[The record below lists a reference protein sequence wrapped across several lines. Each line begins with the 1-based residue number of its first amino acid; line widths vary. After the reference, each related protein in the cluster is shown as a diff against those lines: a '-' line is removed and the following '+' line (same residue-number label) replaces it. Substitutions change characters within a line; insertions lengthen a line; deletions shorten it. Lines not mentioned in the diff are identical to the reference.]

1 MKSVVK
7 VLGLVVGAIALLL
20 IAALFFLTRLF
31 DPNDYK
37 DDIREAAREQA
48 NIELALDGDIGWS
61 LFPWLG
67 LELKDVGVA
76 PVDNPAQPLAKVGT
90 LGLGVKVLPLLRR
103 QVRMSD
109 VILDDVQ
116 LQLVRNDQGVGNW
129 ETVGPQDSAAAE
141 QGSDAGAE
149 AQTQNDDGNEPL
161 QITVES
167 VQVTNASVHYEDRQT
182 GQILSLDE
190 ANLATG
196 ALIPGEP
203 FDVSF
208 LGLLTLDQPAMRVRM
223 DLKTVATLQPGEQRY
238 LLSGVDLKV
247 DASGEPFGG
256 RAVNLQLQ
264 GDGLVDLAEQV
275 AELTQLRLSL
285 ADMRATGQ
293 LKVSDLDSEPQLA
306 GRLDVAAFDARD
318 LLRDLGQTLPD
329 MADPGALSSVALSAN
344 LAGGASSLMLN
355 DLQLALDGF
364 ALQGSLGL
372 ADFERQALRF
382 DLAGDNLNLDN
393 YLPPSAEGEGSSS
406 GSAGS
411 GGSRSQSAPEPWSDD
426 DVLPLD
432 TLARLDV
439 DGKLALQQVTLTGQ
453 TIKPF
458 NMAVRARDGVVRLTQ
473 LDGGIFGG
481 SFSASGSIDTRK
493 TPVGSG
499 LKAQLKG
506 IDSAAA
512 QQAYEVPQQVSG
524 LLDMNLDVTAGG
536 NSLRRWMSTLNGNA
550 SFKVTDGALLGV
562 NLEQQVCRAIAL
574 ANRKSLSGERG
585 SENTPFEQLDGSF
598 TIRNGVVANRDLVV
612 DLPGLAGKGKGDIN
626 LPEQR
631 LDYSIGLLLE
641 GDRSEM
647 PDEACQVNE
656 RYADIEWPI
665 RCQGYLHNA
674 GSSCGV
680 DSEGVGKIAAK
691 LVGNEVQRKLEERI
705 DDSLGDKA
713 PELRDAIKG
722 LFSR

>member
-1 MKSVVK
+1 MKSFAK
-7 VLGLVVGAIALLL
+7 VLGMVLAGIVILVIG
-20 IAALFFLTRLF
+20 ALFFLTRMF

-37 DDIREAAREQA
+37 DDIRQAAREQA
-48 NIELALDGDIGWS
+48 NVELTLDGDIGWS

-67 LELKDVGVA
+67 IELKDVGVA
-76 PVDNPAQPLAKVGT
+76 PVDTPDQPLASVGT
-90 LGLGVKVLPLLRR
+90 LGLGVKVLPLLRK
-103 QVRMSD
+103 QLRMSD
-109 VILDDVQ
+109 VILNDIQ

-129 ETVGPQDSAAAE
+129 ESVGPQARPE
-141 QGSDAGAE
+141 TAGAGG
-149 AQTQNDDGNEPL
+149 DGAAGEESADSGSSFD
-161 QITVES
+161 ITVES
-167 VQVTNASVHYEDRQT
+167 VRVTNASVRYEDRQS
-182 GQILSLDE
+182 GRILSLDE
-190 ANLATG
+190 ANFMTG
-196 ALIPGEP
+196 ALIPDEP
-203 FDVSF
+203 FDVAF
-208 LGLLTLDQPAMRVRM
+208 QGLLTTDQPAMRVRV
-223 DLKTVATLQPGEQRY
+223 DLSSVATLQPESKRY
-238 LLSGVDLKV
+238 QLSAVDLKV
-247 DASGEPFGG
+247 DASGDPFGG
-256 RAVNLQLQ
+256 RAVNFQLQ
-264 GDGLVDLAEQV
+264 GDGIVDLGEQI
-275 AELTQLRLSL
+275 AELSQLRLSL

-293 LKVSDLDSEPQLA
+293 VKVTGLSTEPQLT

-318 LLRDLGQTLPD
+318 LLRDIGQELPE

-344 LAGGASSLMLN
+344 LKGDASSVMLN
-355 DLQLALDGF
+355 DLQLVLDGF
-364 ALQGSLGL
+364 ALNGSLGI

-382 DLAGDNLNLDN
+382 DLSGDNLNLDN
-393 YLPPSAEGEGSSS
+393 YLPPREASEGG
-406 GSAGS
+406 GGS
-411 GGSRSQSAPEPWSDD
+411 GGSRSQSAPEEWSDD
-426 DVLPLD
+426 KLLPLD
-432 TLARLDV
+432 ALARLDV

-458 NMAVRARDGVVRLTQ
+458 SLALKARDGLVRLSQ

-481 SFSASGSIDTRK
+481 TFAASGSIDTRK
-493 TPVGSG
+493 TPVSNA

-512 QQAYEVPQQVSG
+512 QQAYEVPQQVRG
-524 LLDMNLDVTAGG
+524 LMDLNLDVTTGG
-536 NSLRRWMSTLNGNA
+536 NSMRRWMNSLNGSAN
-550 SFKVTDGALLGV
+550 FKVDNGALLGV

-574 ANRKSLSGERG
+574 ANRKSLSGEHG
-585 SENTPFEQLDGSF
+585 SEDTPFEQLSGSF
-598 TIRNGVVANRDLVV
+598 TIRNGVVSNRDLVA
-612 DLPGLAGKGKGDIN
+612 DLPGLYGKGKGEIN
-626 LPEQR
+626 LPDQR
-631 LDYSIGLLLE
+631 LDYRLGLLLE

-680 DSEGVGKIAAK
+680 DTEGVGKIAGK

>member
-7 VLGLVVGAIALLL
+7 VLGLVVGAIALLV

-67 LELKDVGVA
+67 MELKDVGVA

-141 QGSDAGAE
+141 QGSDASAE
-149 AQTQNDDGNEPL
+149 AQTQDDGANEPL

-190 ANLATG
+190 ANLTTG

-247 DASGEPFGG
+247 DASGEPFAG

-293 LKVSDLDSEPQLA
+293 LKMSDLDSEPQLA

-318 LLRDLGQTLPD
+318 LLRDLGQPLPD

-344 LAGGASSLMLN
+344 LKGSTSSLMLN

-364 ALQGSLGL
+364 ALQGSLGV

-393 YLPPSAEGEGSSS
+393 YLPPREEGEGGSS
-406 GSAGS
+406 SAGS
-411 GGSRSQSAPEPWSDD
+411 GGSRSQAAPEPWSDE
-426 DVLPLD
+426 DVLPLEA
-432 TLARLDV
+432 LARLDV
-439 DGKLALQQVTLTGQ
+439 DGKLTLEQVTLTGQ

-458 NMAVRARDGVVRLTQ
+458 TMAAKARDGVVRLTQ

-481 SFSASGSIDTRK
+481 SFTASGSIDTRK
-493 TPVGSG
+493 TPVGSA

-524 LLDMNLDVTAGG
+524 LLDMSLDVTTGG
-536 NSLRRWMSTLNGNA
+536 NSLRRWMNTLNGSA
-550 SFKVTDGALLGV
+550 SFKVEDGALLGV

-574 ANRKSLSGERG
+574 ANRKSLSAEHG
-585 SENTPFEQLDGSF
+585 SENTAFEQLDGSF
-598 TIRNGVVANRDLVV
+598 TIRNGVVGNSDLVV
-612 DLPGLAGKGKGDIN
+612 DLPGLAGKGKGQIN

-631 LDYSIGLLLE
+631 LDYRLGLLLE

-680 DSEGVGKIAAK
+680 DTEGVGQIAAK

>member
-1 MKSVVK
+1 MKSVAK
-7 VLGLVVGAIALLL
+7 VLGLVVGAVALLL

-37 DDIREAAREQA
+37 DDIRAAAREQG
-48 NIELALDGDIGWS
+48 NVELTLDGDIGWS

-67 LELKDVGVA
+67 MELKDVGVA

-90 LGLGVKVLPLLRR
+90 LGLGVKVLPLLRQ

-129 ETVGPQDSAAAE
+129 ETVGPQDSAGAAE
-141 QGSDAGAE
+141 GDAGSGAE
-149 AQTQNDDGNEPL
+149 QPEDTAGSAFD
-161 QITVES
+161 ITIES
-167 VQVTNASVHYEDRQT
+167 VQVTNASVHYEDRQS

-190 ANLATG
+190 ANLTTG

-223 DLKTVATLQPGEQRY
+223 DLNTVATLQPDEQRY

-247 DASGEPFGG
+247 DASGEPFSG

-293 LKVSDLDSEPQLA
+293 LKLSQLDTEPQLA

-318 LLRDLGQTLPD
+318 LLRDIGQTLPD

-344 LAGGASSLMLN
+344 LEGGASSLMLN

-382 DLAGDNLNLDN
+382 DLAGDTLNLDN
-393 YLPPSAEGEGSSS
+393 YLPPSAEAEGSS

-426 DVLPLD
+426 AILPLEA
-432 TLARLDV
+432 LARLDV

-453 TIKPF
+453 DIKPF
-458 NMAVRARDGVVRLTQ
+458 NLAVKARDGVVRLTQ

-481 SFSASGSIDTRK
+481 TFAASGSIDTRK
-493 TPVGSG
+493 TPVSSA
-499 LKAQLKG
+499 LKAQLQK

-512 QQAYEVPQQVSG
+512 QQAYDIPQQVRG

-536 NSLRRWMSTLNGNA
+536 NSLRRWMGSLNGGA
-550 SFKVTDGALLGV
+550 SFKVEDGALLGV

-574 ANRKSLSGERG
+574 ANRKSLSSEHG
-585 SENTPFEQLDGSF
+585 SDNTPFEQLDGSF
-598 TIRNGVVANRDLVV
+598 TIRNGVVSNSNLVV
-612 DLPGLAGKGKGDIN
+612 DLPGLAGKGRGEIN

-631 LDYSIGLLLE
+631 LDYRVGLLLK

-647 PDEACQVNE
+647 PDEACQINE

-680 DSEGVGKIAAK
+680 DTEEVGKIAAR